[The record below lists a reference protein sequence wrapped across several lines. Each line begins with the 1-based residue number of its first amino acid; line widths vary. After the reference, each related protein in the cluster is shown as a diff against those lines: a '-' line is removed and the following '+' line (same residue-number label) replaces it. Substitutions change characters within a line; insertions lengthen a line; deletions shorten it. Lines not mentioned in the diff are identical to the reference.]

1 MIWIW
6 VSWIFTLCRL
16 FGWRARPQKSSTWS
30 SKPNRGSKVSWWEVP
45 VLGCLSGLRFFRFL
59 SGNSYGKPW
68 YTLQKPHPILCN
80 VNQSSINPEHFFFF
94 WHVCIS
100 GCIKLT
106 RLSRSKASGT
116 QEPTSLAYLTA
127 SVLDSDLRT
136 QSNWGCFYVP
146 DPDNAPSRMFTKDPE
161 IGAGRSADLK
171 CC

>member
-30 SKPNRGSKVSWWEVP
+30 SKPNRGSKVSWWEVL

-80 VNQSSINPEHFFFF
+80 VNQSSINPEHLFFF
-94 WHVCIS
+94 WACLHFRMYQTDAPLS
-100 GCIKLT
+100 IKSFWDART
-106 RLSRSKASGT
+106 HKS
-116 QEPTSLAYLTA
+116 
-127 SVLDSDLRT
+127 SVLDCECSWFRLENPEQLRLFLRPRSWQCT
-136 QSNWGCFYVP
+136 KPNVHERPRNWGR
-146 DPDNAPSRMFTKDPE
+146 ALSRP
-161 IGAGRSADLK
+161 
-171 CC
+171 